1 MPDLPGKSNFMS
13 PLLVAAMGLG
23 GAIVFGFAVPA
34 GLINAYPKLTWDLY
48 GAELFKASMTIAAGT
63 VLGVVVAMLVESH
76 RLRSARRAADQELRR
91 ALIAQLRD
99 VHDQV
104 KSAALLIKAHKS
116 ARTYGEQMRRLIEVR
131 VQLLGVRRAITAE
144 RRPFRA
150 GAEPLEAAIHT
161 AAGYLEKLTTEYEHH
176 YLRISKIQS
185 YSYEWDQAQARKAAQ
200 SDAPP
205 APENMKSSTVP
216 WNELTGPAFERLAAL
231 REANDDASQ
240 VHRAGFSDPLGTAI
254 DLLRDLNEKE
264 L

>member
-1 MPDLPGKSNFMS
+1 MPDKPKTPDPMN
-13 PLLVAAMGLG
+13 PLLVAAIGLG
-23 GAIVFGFAVPA
+23 GAIVFGLAVPA
-34 GLINAYPKLTWDLY
+34 ALIRVFPQLTWDHY
-48 GAELFKASMTIAAGT
+48 GAELFNASMTIATGT
-63 VLGVVVAMLVESH
+63 VLGVVVAMLVENH
-76 RLRSARRAADQELRR
+76 RLRAARRAADRDLRA

-131 VQLLGVRRAITAE
+131 VQLLGVRRAISAE
-144 RRPFRA
+144 RRPFQA
-150 GAEPLEAAIHT
+150 GAGALEAAINT
-161 AAGYLEKLTTEYEHH
+161 AASYLEKLTTEYETH

-185 YSYEWDQAQARKAAQ
+185 YSYEWDQAQAKKAAQ
-200 SDAPP
+200 AETPP

-216 WNELTGPAFERLAAL
+216 WNELTGPAFERLSAL
-231 REANDDASQ
+231 REATDDASQ
-240 VHRAGFSDPLGTAI
+240 AHRSGFSEPLGAAI